1 MGIPDIG
8 SIYFDGSLD
17 YVSEP
22 LRFRKHF
29 FYTGQLNG
37 GVSNS
42 IYSDI
47 ASVAFVEGSVS
58 SPRFLNVNGA
68 ISNPKLRLNSNLPN
82 PVDSFQKA

>member
-1 MGIPDIG
+1 MEIPDVY
-8 SIYFDGSLD
+8 SIDFDGSLD

-37 GVSNS
+37 GVLNS
-42 IYSDI
+42 IYPDI
-47 ASVAFVEGSVS
+47 ASVAFVEGSIS

-68 ISNPKLRLNSNLPN
+68 ISRAKFRLNSNLPN